1 MRKTTIARRPMD
13 FEGREQQMLVSWLEI
28 QHRAA
33 YAVTWHTPNGG
44 ARDKATAGKL
54 KAQGVK
60 AGVPD
65 LQLAQARGGFFG
77 LFIEFKATP
86 PYDAAV
92 SGVQKDMLGRLKA
105 EGYRAVVCRGI
116 EDAMREINAYLAM
129 EPTPRQVPAQ

>member
-1 MRKTTIARRPMD
+1 MLQNVVRRRPVD
-13 FEGREQQMLVSWLEI
+13 FEGREQQMLVRWMEL

-65 LQLAQARGGFFG
+65 LQLAVARGGFFG

-86 PYDAAV
+86 PNDAAV
-92 SGVQKDMLGRLKA
+92 SETQKAMLSRLQ
-105 EGYRAVVCRGI
+105 EQGYRAVVCRGI
-116 EDAMREINAYLAM
+116 NEAMAEINAYLAM
-129 EPTPRQVPAQ
+129 PRTVGGRCA

>member
-1 MRKTTIARRPMD
+1 MLQNVVRRRPVD
-13 FEGREQQMLVSWLEI
+13 FEGREQQMLVRWMEL

-65 LQLAQARGGFFG
+65 LQLAVARGGFFG

-86 PYDAAV
+86 PNDAAV
-92 SGVQKDMLGRLKA
+92 SETQKTMLSRLQG

-116 EDAMREINAYLAM
+116 NEAMAEISAYLAM
-129 EPTPRQVPAQ
+129 PRTVGGRCT

>member
-1 MRKTTIARRPMD
+1 MRVVRPID
-13 FEGREQQMLVSWLEI
+13 FEGREQQMLVKWLET

-44 ARDKATAGKL
+44 ARTKATAGKL

-86 PYDAAV
+86 PHDAVV
-92 SGVQKDMLGRLKA
+92 SGVQKDMLARLKA

-116 EDAMREINAYLAM
+116 EEAIREINAYLAM
-129 EPTPRQVPAQ
+129 SPTAQQVQAQ